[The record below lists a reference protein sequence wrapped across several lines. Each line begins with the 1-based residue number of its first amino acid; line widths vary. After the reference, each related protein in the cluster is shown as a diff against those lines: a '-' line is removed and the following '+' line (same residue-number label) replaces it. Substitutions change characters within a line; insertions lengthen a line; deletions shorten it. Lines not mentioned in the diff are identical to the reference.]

1 MKPLIAVVGATA
13 AGKSAFAI
21 RLAKALGKAVII
33 NADAMQIYR
42 QCPTLTAQPAATVKR
57 LAPHRLYGV
66 LDCRRPGCVELWAKM
81 ARREIAAARR
91 KHVFPILV
99 GGSGFYLQTLFYGL
113 SAIPRPPP
121 KVRAEARRLA
131 RNGGAGARLSP
142 QTAAKTGPGDTQ
154 RLARALEV
162 ELATGKPLVAWQ
174 NRLGRRIEGRK
185 LVIMLD
191 PPLARLESRARLR
204 LAKNAEKMAAE
215 VRLTLQRQLSKEGDR
230 ANELPLV
237 KACGFREFAACFAD
251 NLGENEGRKSLA
263 EARQE
268 TLLSVRRYIRR
279 QLTWFRH
286 QRPKPNILLKNG
298 QKAESARIAAM
309 IRAGRI

>member
-1 MKPLIAVVGATA
+1 
-13 AGKSAFAI
+13 
-21 RLAKALGKAVII
+21 
-33 NADAMQIYR
+33 
-42 QCPTLTAQPAATVKR
+42 
-57 LAPHRLYGV
+57 
-66 LDCRRPGCVELWAKM
+66 
-81 ARREIAAARR
+81 
-91 KHVFPILV
+91 
-99 GGSGFYLQTLFYGL
+99 
-113 SAIPRPPP
+113 
-121 KVRAEARRLA
+121 
-131 RNGGAGARLSP
+131 
-142 QTAAKTGPGDTQ
+142 
-154 RLARALEV
+154 
-162 ELATGKPLVAWQ
+162 
-174 NRLGRRIEGRK
+174 
-185 LVIMLD
+185 MLD

-298 QKAESARIAAM
+298 AKSGERPHRRNDTGRQDMTCSVAARLHNIEY
-309 IRAGRI
+309 GR